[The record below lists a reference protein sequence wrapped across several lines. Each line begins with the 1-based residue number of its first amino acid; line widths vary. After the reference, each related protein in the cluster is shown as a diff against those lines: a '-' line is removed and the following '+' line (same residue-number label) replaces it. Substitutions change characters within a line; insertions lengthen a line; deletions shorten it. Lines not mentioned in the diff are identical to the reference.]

1 MDNQI
6 ERERIG
12 RDLAERHGE
21 DDLFAAALRGACKAM
36 LLADASRPGNPVVF
50 ANDAFLQ
57 LTGYTREEVLGRSCS
72 FLQGPGTDPASVEEI
87 RRAVADGRILS
98 LEILNYRKDGT
109 PFWNALSLSPVRD
122 ASGAVSYYFAVLG
135 DVSDKREAELA
146 LKEAYEGLERA
157 VDDRTLDLQTALD
170 QKTML
175 LHEVDHRVKNNLQ
188 LISSLIQLQL
198 RRSDEPVVREA
209 LRGVLDRVGAIS
221 TVHRRLFQSEDVRRF
236 DVAEFVSDLI
246 EDLSAGAA
254 DRGIRFELDLEP
266 VFVSSGKAAPV
277 SLIVNELVAN
287 AMKHAYPEG
296 RGGLIRVTVKRD
308 GDTDRIVV
316 EDDGVGFDWASAK
329 AVSGGRHII
338 ELLSRQLRATTT
350 WEDAQPGSRAVVLL
364 PSEGEAAG

>member
-6 ERERIG
+6 ERERVG

-21 DDLFAAALRGACKAM
+21 NDLFAAALRGACKAM
-36 LLADASRPGNPVVF
+36 LLADARRPGKPIVF

-57 LTGYTREEVLGRSCS
+57 LTGYARDEVLGRSCS
-72 FLQGPGTDPASVEEI
+72 FLQGPGTDQESVEAI
-87 RRAVADGRILS
+87 RRALAEGRALS
-98 LEILNYRKDGT
+98 IEILNYRKDGT
-109 PFWNALSLSPVRD
+109 AFWNAVSLSPVAD
-122 ASGAVSYYFAVLG
+122 ASGAPEYYFAVLS

-198 RRSDEPVVREA
+198 RRSAEPVVKEA

-221 TVHRRLFQSEDVRRF
+221 TVHRRLFQSDDVRRF
-236 DVAEFVSDLI
+236 DVAEFVADLI
-246 EDLSAGAA
+246 EDLSSGAA
-254 DRGIRFELDLEP
+254 ERGIRFELDLEP

-296 RGGLIRVTVKRD
+296 KGGLIRVAVRREGEKE
-308 GDTDRIVV
+308 RIVV
-316 EDDGVGFDWASAK
+316 QDDGVGFDMGDAK
-329 AVSGGRHII
+329 TVSGGRHII

-350 WEDAQPGSRAVVLL
+350 WEGANPGTRAVVLL
-364 PSEGEAAG
+364 PSEGEGAG

>member
-6 ERERIG
+6 ERERVG
-12 RDLAERHGE
+12 RDLADRHGE
-21 DDLFAAALRGACKAM
+21 GDPFAAALRGACMAM
-36 LLADASRPGNPVVF
+36 LLTDARQPDNPIVF
-50 ANDAFLQ
+50 ANDAFLK
-57 LTGYTREEVLGRSCS
+57 LTGYAREEVIGRSCR
-72 FLQGPGTDPASVEEI
+72 FLQGPGTDPAAVEEI
-87 RRAVADGRILS
+87 RRAVAEARALS
-98 LEILNYRKDGT
+98 TEVLNYRKDGT
-109 PFWNALSLSPVRD
+109 SFWNAVSLSPVRD
-122 ASGAVSYYFAVLG
+122 AGGAVTHFFAALA

-198 RRSDEPVVREA
+198 RRSDEPIVKEA

-236 DVAEFVSDLI
+236 DVAEFVADLI

-254 DRGIRFELDLEP
+254 DRGIRFELDLES

-296 RGGLIRVTVKRD
+296 RGGVIRVAVKRD
-308 GDTDRIVV
+308 GRSDRIVV
-316 EDDGVGFDWASAK
+316 QDDGVGFDWSEGK
-329 AVSGGRHII
+329 AVKGGRHII

-350 WEDAQPGSRAVVLL
+350 WEDAAPGSRATVVL
-364 PSEGEAAG
+364 PSEAEPGA